1 MDTSIDNAQLNFNN
15 DNLWVLNIILAV
27 VMFGVALG
35 LKVSDFKN
43 ILQEPKPVI
52 LGLISQFILLPTLT
66 FTLIYIAKP
75 QASIALGMIMIAAC
89 PGGNI
94 SNFMTQIAGGN
105 SALSVTLTSF
115 ATVLSIFFTPF
126 NLQFW
131 GSMYGPTREILQEV
145 SISPFDVFQTI
156 ILILGLPLIAGMLVR
171 TWIPN
176 ISKVLSK
183 ILKPLSIAIFVALV
197 AVAFLNNMDLFNKY
211 IDQVILLV
219 FLHNAIA
226 ILSGYHLGK
235 LGGLSQPDCRTL
247 GVETGI
253 QNSGLGLLLIFSFFN
268 GLGGMA
274 IVAGWWGI
282 WHIVSG
288 LSLAY
293 IWNRKKAKVPV
304 KA

>member
-52 LGLISQFILLPTLT
+52 LGLLSQFILLPTLT

-171 TWIPN
+171 AWIPK

-235 LGGLSQPDCRTL
+235 VAGLSREDRRTL

-293 IWNRKKAKVPV
+293 IWNRKKVKVPA

>member
-1 MDTSIDNAQLNFNN
+1 MDIAIDNAQLNFSN
-15 DNLWVLNIILAV
+15 DNLWILNICLAV

-35 LKVSDFKN
+35 LKLSDFWN
-43 ILQEPKPVI
+43 IMKEPKPVI
-52 LGLISQFILLPTLT
+52 LGLLSQFILLPLLT
-66 FTLIYIAKP
+66 FLLIYIMKP

-105 SALSVTLTSF
+105 SALSVTLTAF
-115 ATVLSIFFTPF
+115 ATLLSIFFTPF

-131 GSMYGPTREILQEV
+131 GSLYGPTNEILQEV

-156 ILILGLPLIAGMLVR
+156 ILILGFPLIAGMLVNALL
-171 TWIPN
+171 PN
-176 ISKVLSK
+176 ISAILSK
-183 ILKPLSIAIFVALV
+183 VLKPLSIGLFIALV
-197 AVAFLNNMDLFNKY
+197 GIALFNNLDLFGQY
-211 IDQVILLV
+211 IDQIIFLV

-226 ILSGYHLGK
+226 IISGYQLGK
-235 LGGLSQPDCRTL
+235 IGGLSSPDRRTL
-247 GVETGI
+247 AVETGI
-253 QNSGLGLLLIFSFFN
+253 QNSGLGLLLIFSFFS

-293 IWNRKKAKVPV
+293 IWNRKKVNLPI

>member
-1 MDTSIDNAQLNFNN
+1 MDTSIDSAQLNFNN

-35 LKVSDFKN
+35 LKVSDFKH

-52 LGLISQFILLPTLT
+52 LGLVSQFILLPVLT
-66 FTLIYIAKP
+66 FSLIYIAKP
-75 QASIALGMIMIAAC
+75 QASVALGMIMIAAC

-115 ATVLSIFFTPF
+115 ATLLSIFFTPF
-126 NLQFW
+126 NLQLW
-131 GSMYGPTREILQEV
+131 GSLYGPTNEILREV
-145 SISPFDVFQTI
+145 SISPYDVFQTI
-156 ILILGLPLIAGMLVR
+156 VLILGFPLIAGMLVR
-171 TWIPN
+171 AWIPK
-176 ISKVLSK
+176 ISEVLSR
-183 ILKPLSIAIFVALV
+183 ILKPLSIFIFIALV
-197 AVAFLNNMDLFNKY
+197 AVAFLNNMDLFNQY
-211 IDQVILLV
+211 IDQVIFLV

-235 LGGLSQPDCRTL
+235 LGGLNMADCRTL

-293 IWNRKKAKVPV
+293 IWNFKKVKVPINI
-304 KA
+304 

>member
-35 LKVSDFKN
+35 LKISDFQNVLKA
-43 ILQEPKPVI
+43 PKPVI
-52 LGLISQFILLPTLT
+52 LGLISQFILLPVLT
-66 FTLIYIAKP
+66 FALIYIMKP
-75 QASIALGMIMIAAC
+75 HASIALGMIMIAAC

-126 NLQFW
+126 NLQLW
-131 GSMYGPTREILQEV
+131 GSLYPPTNEILKEV
-145 SISPFDVFQTI
+145 SISPIDVFQTI
-156 ILILGLPLIAGMLVR
+156 VLILGFPLVIGMLVR
-171 TWIPN
+171 ALIPR
-176 ISKVLSK
+176 ISEILSK
-183 ILKPLSIAIFVALV
+183 ILKPLSILIFIALV

-211 IDQVILLV
+211 IDQVIFLV

-235 LGGLSQPDCRTL
+235 IFGLSREDRRTL

-293 IWNRKKAKVPV
+293 IWNRKKVKVPI